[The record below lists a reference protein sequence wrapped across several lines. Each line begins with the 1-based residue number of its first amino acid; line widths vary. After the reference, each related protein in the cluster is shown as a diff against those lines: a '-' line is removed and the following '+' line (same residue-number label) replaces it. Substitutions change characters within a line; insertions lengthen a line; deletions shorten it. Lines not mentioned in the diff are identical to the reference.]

1 MVGRIRLQEEPHTGP
16 VSIRRIKAWA
26 ATRLSAD
33 STLRRVLERE
43 QENIRPDDFVLK
55 LGVWLQL
62 LEIEE
67 NQP

>member
-1 MVGRIRLQEEPHTGP
+1 